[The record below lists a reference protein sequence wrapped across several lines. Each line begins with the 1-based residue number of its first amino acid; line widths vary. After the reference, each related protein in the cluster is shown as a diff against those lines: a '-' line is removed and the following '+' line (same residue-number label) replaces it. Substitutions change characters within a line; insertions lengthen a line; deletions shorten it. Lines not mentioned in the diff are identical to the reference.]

1 MVFLIFI
8 ESMATEYAS
17 AFEDDEDRVD
27 LTQEEC
33 WEVISSFFKNKGIIR
48 QQLDS
53 FDDFIERGLVEV
65 INENPIQ
72 AIRHSDFEGEQE
84 TIVCFQ

>member
-1 MVFLIFI
+1 
-8 ESMATEYAS
+8 MATEYGS
-17 AFEDDEDRVD
+17 AFEDDDDKID

-65 INENPIQ
+65 ITESPIQ
-72 AIRHSDFEGEQE
+72 VIRNSDIEDEQE
-84 TIVCFQ
+84 TIVCFNNL